1 MIKCCI
7 FDLDGTLLETLVTI
21 RYYVNNTLAAFGVE
35 PITEEECRVF
45 VGKGARNL
53 IHRVLESRGVDTPEF
68 FDKVFDHYNAAYDA
82 APYHLTYPYD
92 GIIELLD
99 RLHAAGIK
107 LAVLSNKPDFAT
119 RVAINHFF
127 GDRFDIVR
135 GGIEGIALKPA
146 PDAPLALLADLGCT
160 ADEAAY
166 VGDSE
171 VDVICAANYK
181 PALPIFVDW
190 GFRTREELAA
200 AGARL
205 VVSDVAEVGRIIL
218 ENT

>member
-82 APYHLTYPYD
+82 EPCVLTVPYS
-92 GIIELLD
+92 GISELIDAL
-99 RLHAAGIK
+99 AARGVR
-107 LAVLSNKPDFAT
+107 LAVVSNKPDPT
-119 RVAINHFF
+119 VKQLCRRFF
-127 GDRFDIVR
+127 G
-135 GGIEGIALKPA
+135 EKIALAIGGSDELPLKPD
-146 PDAPLALLADLGCT
+146 PRLG
-160 ADEAAY
+160 EY
-166 VGDSE
+166 VLSTLGVRAEECAVIGDSE
-171 VDVICAANYK
+171 VDVAFGRAIGAS
-181 PALPIFVDW
+181 VTVGVSW
-190 GFRTREELAA
+190 GFRSRELLLSHGAPCIVDCTSELS
-200 AGARL
+200 ARL
-205 VVSDVAEVGRIIL
+205 R
-218 ENT
+218 